1 MSPTLNLTSEEYDC
15 VFLACGFVKSVGA
28 EKAAKKVQ
36 KEQPPYSRRR
46 DNLLPL
52 SFLTDTTFHSIQLR
66 RMETSVT
73 IKSMLQLP
81 ATFIGQRKSNDS
93 SSFLLWKLK

>member
-15 VFLACGFVKSVGA
+15 VFLARGFVKSVGA
-28 EKAAKKVQ
+28 EKPAKKGAKRTTPVFQ
-36 KEQPPYSRRR
+36 EERQ
-46 DNLLPL
+46 
-52 SFLTDTTFHSIQLR
+52 SFATFLLTDTTFHSIQLR

-81 ATFIGQRKSNDS
+81 ATFGKGKGTTRRRFYCGN
-93 SSFLLWKLK
+93 